1 MENINILEMA
11 SNMVFKIKSTLLLVS
26 SASPLDLFLKN
37 IHENRINIPIL
48 VGIDVFRKRISFF
61 GGPTFNFVSD
71 VFFDENNLKESIS
84 DLYSKSLLTLQ
95 YGASL
100 NFNKL
105 SFDFRIDKGFGD
117 REIVYAEQ
125 LLGENKNQIVK
136 TDGLLTMI
144 SVSYKF

>member
-1 MENINILEMA
+1 MNKDKTENKDQSKE
-11 SNMVFKIKSTLLLVS
+11 KIKVVKKSSLLRLRTYAGATAQKVSTFLLITFAILLL
-26 SASPLDLFLKN
+26 
-37 IHENRINIPIL
+37 IL
-48 VGIDVFRKRISFF
+48 GKV
-61 GGPTFNFVSD
+61 
-71 VFFDENNLKESIS
+71 DENNLKESIS